1 MRRDLNIS
9 ILIGTLSTI
18 IMIISQKLNTISF
31 LNLIF
36 ILITTFILSYPIKR
50 CGVSYGFIAYFYS
63 LILLYVFGC
72 NILCWIIYSFLAIY
86 PIINYFIELSSLNTY
101 EKKLFK
107 FIWFNSIIFL
117 MYMVNE
123 NVFGLNITKHIKSI
137 TLFLFLILQVM
148 FYLYDIIFTK
158 IVKFGR

>member
-18 IMIISQKLNTISF
+18 IMIITQKLNTISF

-72 NILCWIIYSFLAIY
+72 NTLCWIIYSFLGIY
-86 PIINYFIELSSLNTY
+86 PIINYFIELSSLSTY

-123 NVFGLNITKHIKSI
+123 NVFGLNITRHIKSI
-137 TLFLFLILQVM
+137 TLFLFLILQVL